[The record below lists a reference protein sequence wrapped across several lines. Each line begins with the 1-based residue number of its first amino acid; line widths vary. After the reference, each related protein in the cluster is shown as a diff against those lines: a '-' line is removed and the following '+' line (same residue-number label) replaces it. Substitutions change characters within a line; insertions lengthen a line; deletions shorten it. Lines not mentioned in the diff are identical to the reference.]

1 MPRIFAPILMLGALI
16 LCVVLPARGDE
27 VPFAQP
33 APSTNP
39 HGESNTVALS
49 DIMQLTQLRHMKLWY
64 AGKAKNWP
72 LANYEL
78 VQLRDTFSK
87 AAMLYLNIPVQY
99 IAAVSEPLT
108 TLGDAV
114 TAKDSHAFEKG
125 YKALQVACNACHQA
139 ADIGFIVIQTPTTS
153 VFPDQKFSPSK

>member
-1 MPRIFAPILMLGALI
+1 MPRISVPLLILGALMLGF
-16 LCVVLPARGDE
+16 VLPARSDN

-33 APSTNP
+33 APSASPRGQSDTI
-39 HGESNTVALS
+39 ALS
-49 DIMQLTQLRHMKLWY
+49 DIMQFTQLRHMKLWY

-108 TLGDAV
+108 TLSEAV
-114 TAKDSHAFEKG
+114 AAKDSRAFDKG
-125 YKALQVACNACHQA
+125 YKALEVACNGCHQG
-139 ADIGFIVIQTPTTS
+139 ADIGFIVVQTPATS
-153 VFPDQKFSPSK
+153 VFPDQKFTPSK

>member
-1 MPRIFAPILMLGALI
+1 MVGA
-16 LCVVLPARGDE
+16 VLPARGDD

-33 APSTNP
+33 APSTSP
-39 HGESNTVALS
+39 HGPSDTVALS

-87 AAMLYLNIPVQY
+87 AAMLYLNIPVEY

-114 TAKDSHAFEKG
+114 TAKDARAFGKG
-125 YKALQVACNACHQA
+125 YKALEAACNACHQA
-139 ADIGFIVIQTPTTS
+139 AGISFIVIQTPAVS
-153 VFPDQKFSPSK
+153 AFPDQKFTP